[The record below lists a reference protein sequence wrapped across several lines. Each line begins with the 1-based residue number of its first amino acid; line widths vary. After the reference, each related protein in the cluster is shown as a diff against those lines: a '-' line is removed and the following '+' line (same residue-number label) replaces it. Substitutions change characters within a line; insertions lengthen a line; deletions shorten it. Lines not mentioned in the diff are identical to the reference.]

1 MQLRDNDKDDYKKEQ
16 WLEFRLN
23 DELLTAYT
31 IVNDFKEELLD
42 TLELLA
48 YENNCETN
56 DIKIKKIY
64 K

>member
-1 MQLRDNDKDDYKKEQ
+1 MRLEDNDHNNYKKEQ
-16 WLEFRLN
+16 WIEFRLN
-23 DELLTAYT
+23 NELLTAYT

-48 YENNCETN
+48 YENDCGTD